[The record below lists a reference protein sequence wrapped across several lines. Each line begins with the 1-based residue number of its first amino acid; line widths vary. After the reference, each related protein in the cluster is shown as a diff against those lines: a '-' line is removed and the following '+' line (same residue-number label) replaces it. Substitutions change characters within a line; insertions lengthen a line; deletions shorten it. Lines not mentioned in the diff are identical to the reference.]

1 MFKIIRTS
9 RILRNYKQKSEKKS
23 NKNIVATKLNSLA
36 EQLSNDGK
44 KLNASSFLEEMSQK
58 TSTEIITNL
67 QVKREIAKSRLVE
80 EQKDHEEVRK

>member
-23 NKNIVATKLNSLA
+23 NKNIVATNLNLLA
-36 EQLSNDGK
+36 EQVTNDGK
-44 KLNASSFLEEMSQK
+44 KLNPSSFLEEIRQK

-67 QVKREIAKSRLVE
+67 QEKREIAKSRLVE
-80 EQKDHEEVRK
+80 EQNDHEEIRK